1 MTRGTII
8 AMGGNIDL
16 RPDTPLFKEYF
27 NVAQK
32 ITPGT
37 PTIGII
43 PTASGTPE
51 MSMKGYS
58 DLFESYSSKT
68 VVIDPKSREEANEE
82 EMIDKVE
89 KSDAF
94 FFTGGH
100 QIRITTLLGG
110 TELMDRLKEKFE
122 YGALIGGTSAG
133 STCLTSLMIAGDL
146 LGRPFVHGQVE
157 LTQGLGIIPDMVIDT
172 HFTERGRFPRLIHV
186 VSENPG
192 VRGVGI
198 GEGTA
203 IVWDL
208 EKEEFRVIGRN
219 SVAVV
224 DGVHITKNNA
234 AELELGEPLSVSGV
248 TVHVLANGARFDY
261 DKCEMFL
268 PKEEES

>member
-1 MTRGTII
+1 
-8 AMGGNIDL
+8 
-16 RPDTPLFKEYF
+16 
-27 NVAQK
+27 
-32 ITPGT
+32 
-37 PTIGII
+37 
-43 PTASGTPE
+43 
-51 MSMKGYS
+51 
-58 DLFESYSSKT
+58 
-68 VVIDPKSREEANEE
+68 
-82 EMIDKVE
+82 
-89 KSDAF
+89 
-94 FFTGGH
+94 
-100 QIRITTLLGG
+100 
-110 TELMDRLKEKFE
+110 KFE